1 MTAEREHRPAWR
13 GIYPAALT
21 MFDRRGRL
29 DETATAKHLERLVAA
44 GADGLVVGGTSGEFI
59 ALEPEERRRVI
70 KVAVETVAGRVAVIA
85 GTGFFATAQTVELTR
100 QAEALG
106 ADGAIVILPYYQR
119 PSHDEVIRHFE
130 VVGAASGLPL
140 LAYNNPANSAAPA
153 LSPADL
159 GRLHRAGVIAG
170 VKSTFPTVN
179 EIHELRA
186 AADAGFRAFYGS
198 FMAPLEG
205 LAGGADGWISGI
217 LNVVTPEAKQLAAA
231 IERSDLAAARAAW
244 TKILPI
250 KLLYTERR
258 LGPCSDL
265 SIYRAILDARG
276 DHGGWSRPP
285 TLPLTPSQRRK
296 LEALMAD

>member
-1 MTAEREHRPAWR
+1 
-13 GIYPAALT
+13 
-21 MFDRRGRL
+21 
-29 DETATAKHLERLVAA
+29 
-44 GADGLVVGGTSGEFI
+44 
-59 ALEPEERRRVI
+59 
-70 KVAVETVAGRVAVIA
+70 
-85 GTGFFATAQTVELTR
+85 
-100 QAEALG
+100 
-106 ADGAIVILPYYQR
+106 
-119 PSHDEVIRHFE
+119 
-130 VVGAASGLPL
+130 
-140 LAYNNPANSAAPA
+140 
-153 LSPADL
+153 
-159 GRLHRAGVIAG
+159 VIAG